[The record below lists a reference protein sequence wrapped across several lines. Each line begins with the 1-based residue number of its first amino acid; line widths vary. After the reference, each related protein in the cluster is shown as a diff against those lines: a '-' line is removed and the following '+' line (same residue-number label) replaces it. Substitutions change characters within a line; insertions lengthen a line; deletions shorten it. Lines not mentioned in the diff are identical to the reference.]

1 MYVKIYVIFLISTNI
16 YVRIVLFFLQYI
28 LMLLQHYIFPFHH
41 FVIVEEQIGC
51 VYLNKFYYTIDPNK
65 YEICFI

>member
-1 MYVKIYVIFLISTNI
+1 MLSLGSWFSHLVIIIIF
-16 YVRIVLFFLQYI
+16 RLQCI

-41 FVIVEEQIGC
+41 FVIVEEQIGS
-51 VYLNKFYYTIDPNK
+51 VYLTNFYYTIDPNK